1 MPNSLTSVIPDRPW
15 LPLPEHLCRISVRI
29 PYSPFHGP
37 QIDLSFPISTF
48 VRFLPLRLPRT
59 STIRPGECPAQA
71 APRRRLSLYGSTGIL
86 TSFPFDPL
94 ELRRTL
100 GSANPR
106 LISIA
111 EEPLLF
117 SVVGIL
123 TRLTLLLWPGF
134 SFPFGPLEFSPELP
148 PEQNANLLDHAV
160 TRAVRSRWRT

>member
-1 MPNSLTSVIPDRPW
+1 ML
-15 LPLPEHLCRISVRI
+15 
-29 PYSPFHGP
+29 PFHGP
-37 QIDLSFPISTF
+37 QIDSSFPIPPF

-59 STIRPGECPAQA
+59 WTVRPDESPAQA
-71 APRRRLSLYGSTGIL
+71 APRRRLSLYGGTGIL
-86 TSFPFDPL
+86 TSFPFDL
-94 ELRRTL
+94 FELRQAL

-134 SFPFGPLEFSPELP
+134 SFLRGPHDLSAALP
-148 PEQNANLLDHAV
+148 PTQNANLLDHPYGGCGQVSVVDLSPDHFGRLKPRPVSCYAFL
-160 TRAVRSRWRT
+160 RG